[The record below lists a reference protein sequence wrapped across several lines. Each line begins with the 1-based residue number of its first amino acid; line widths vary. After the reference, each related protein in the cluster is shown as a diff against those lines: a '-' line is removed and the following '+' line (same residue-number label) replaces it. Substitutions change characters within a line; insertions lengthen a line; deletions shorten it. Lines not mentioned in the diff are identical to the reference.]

1 MVFWGA
7 FDMMS
12 SMRCRQARLPAN
24 NPLPRPSTSA
34 KTNARGQEE
43 MEATAATRK
52 SRRLRRKPT
61 AVAADALV
69 SLAATPSWP
78 ASAASGALPVSESL

>member
-1 MVFWGA
+1 MGCFRYDVIDEMPAG
-7 FDMMS
+7 S
-12 SMRCRQARLPAN
+12 LPAN
-24 NPLPRPSTSA
+24 ATRYATEHLAA

-69 SLAATPSWP
+69 SLAASPSWP
-78 ASAASGALPVSESL
+78 ASTASGALSVSESV